1 MEFKHMLNKL
11 RIEKNLSQSKLAEK
25 LGISHQ
31 AVQKWESGDST
42 PDVERIIKIANF
54 FGVTIDYLLHGTS
67 ARASEALMQQ
77 KTLRPA
83 YAELH
88 PWELYSEYLNTEFR
102 QCTEEGLD
110 IDAYEDVFT
119 GIAKLPRG
127 HHKTALANVL
137 FDIVNTAN
145 YTEACPYSEPSEYD
159 AICAE
164 RNGWSLPTVSLN
176 PAVLQSKIEGAWYGR
191 ICGCLL
197 GKPIEGIRTNELLP
211 LLKETNN
218 YPLSRYLSNAEMTD
232 SVCSRYHFPLSG
244 RCYADNI
251 TCAPADDDTNYT
263 VLYQKIVD
271 DYGRNF
277 TPSNIADAWMYYQ
290 PKNAYCTAERVA
302 FRNFVAGYRPPQS
315 ASYQNPFREWIGAQ
329 IRADYFGYINP
340 GNPEAAA
347 EMAWR
352 DGCISHTK
360 NGIYGEMFVAAMLA
374 AAAVSDSIP
383 EIIQAGLSQIPM
395 RSRLYQAIIR
405 IVDLYNNGT
414 SPKDCF
420 ADIHQRWDE
429 HNEHDWCHTISNAEI
444 VVAALL
450 YGNNDYARSICMAVE
465 TGFDTDCNG
474 ATVGS
479 ILGMKNGIQSIGK
492 EWTAPISNRLN
503 TAIFGAEIVEISQ
516 LVSKT
521 LEHIH
526 QKRP

>member
-1 MEFKHMLNKL
+1 MEFKDMLNKL
-11 RIEKNLSQSKLAEK
+11 RTEKKLSQSKLADK
-25 LGISHQ
+25 LGVSHQ
-31 AVQKWESGDST
+31 AVQKWESGETT
-42 PDVERIIKIANF
+42 PDVEKVIKIANF

-67 ARASEALMQQ
+67 ARASEALMHQ
-77 KTLRPA
+77 KTLRPS

-88 PWELYSEYLNTEFR
+88 PWELYSECLKAEYR

-110 IDAYEDVFT
+110 IDTYKDVFAS
-119 GIAKLPRG
+119 ISELPRG

-137 FDIVNTAN
+137 FDIVNSAK
-145 YTEACPYSEPSEYD
+145 YADSYPYFEPSEYN
-159 AICAE
+159 AICKV
-164 RNGWSLPTVSLN
+164 RNSWTLPSTPLDHTQLK
-176 PAVLQSKIEGAWYGR
+176 AKIEGAWYGR

-218 YPLSRYLSNAEMTD
+218 YPLSRYLLNADMID
-232 SVCSRYHFPLSG
+232 SVCSKYHFPLAG

-277 TPSNIADAWMYYQ
+277 TPANVADAWMHYQ

-329 IRADYFGYINP
+329 IRGDYFGYINP
-340 GNPEAAA
+340 GDPETAA

-352 DGCISHTK
+352 DASISHTK

-374 AAAVSDSIP
+374 AAAVSDNLTDIM
-383 EIIQAGLSQIPM
+383 QAGLSQIPVH
-395 RSRLYQAIIR
+395 SRLYQAIIR
-405 IVDLYNNGT
+405 IMELHSKGI
-414 SPKDCF
+414 SQKDCF
-420 ADIHQRWDE
+420 ADIHKRWDE

-444 VVAALL
+444 VVASLL
-450 YGNNDYARSICMAVE
+450 YGNNDYARSICMAVQ

-479 ILGMKNGIQSIGK
+479 ILGMKNGIQSIGE
-492 EWTAPISNRLN
+492 EWIAPVNGKLN
-503 TAIFGAEIVEISQ
+503 TAIFGIETVDIASLIE
-516 LVSKT
+516 KT
-521 LEHIH
+521 MEHIR
-526 QKRP
+526 QK